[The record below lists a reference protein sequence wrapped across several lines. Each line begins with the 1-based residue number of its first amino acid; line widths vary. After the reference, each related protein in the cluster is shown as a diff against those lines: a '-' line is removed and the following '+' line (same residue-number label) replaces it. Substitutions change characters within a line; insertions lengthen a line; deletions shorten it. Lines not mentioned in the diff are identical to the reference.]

1 MENTRDYY
9 IGFGKYT
16 CQLTLGKNNSSCY
29 YHYCR
34 GDEHIVMICR
44 TDDNSMVCL
53 GINNSMKVISE
64 NESEKRVVKQL
75 SEDGSRWEGDWY
87 NQQPFGFGSLFD
99 GEGNKIYSG
108 FMFEGKKVGFGT
120 EYFADNHKVDYCGNF
135 MNDKRHG
142 WGVSYDRN
150 GQKMY
155 EGEWACGN
163 NHYQQLT
170 IEDNY
175 PSNLI
180 EIHNSMK
187 EFIIGEGCF
196 NNVRDDLE
204 IYNYPNLEKI
214 IVKKDSFRLLNAF
227 RVFNNERLTEIE
239 IEGGNEERN
248 GKGAFYEVNEVVISS
263 SSHFLL
269 LLSRS
274 S

>member
-1 MENTRDYY
+1 MDNRKYSLGLCEVVKLECDKD
-9 IGFGKYT
+9 GKYYYYSF
-16 CQLTLGKNNSSCY
+16 NNGEKILVV
-29 YHYCR
+29 
-34 GDEHIVMICR
+34 GD
-44 TDDNSMVCL
+44 
-53 GINNSMKVISE
+53 INNESMKLMKKGKGIRLMSFVEEKKIERNVI
-64 NESEKRVVKQL
+64 KDIY
-75 SEDGSRWEGDWY
+75 EDGTRWEGDWY
-87 NQQPFGFGSLFD
+87 NEKPFGFGSVYD
-99 GEGNKIYSG
+99 GEGNRIYSG
-108 FMFEGKKVGFGT
+108 FMFEGKKIGFGT
-120 EYFADNHKVDYCGNF
+120 EFFSDNHKVDYCGNF

-142 WGVSYDRN
+142 WGTTYDRN

-239 IEGGNEERN
+239 IEGGNEEGN